1 MTPGLFSRYLLRE
14 SRGSRSRLTFFVLCL
29 AIGVAAIVSVAGLSR
44 GLRQGIRTEAR
55 KLLAGDLAVTGRRS
69 LPAELDELLASE
81 AGVQSTLIKEMVTVV
96 ASPGELGEPGR
107 SQVVELKVM
116 AGKYPFYGTLLLQP
130 AVALDGLLNDETTVV
145 APDLLARLGLGV
157 GDTLRVGGEPFRIA
171 GVVVAEPDRIAGGFS
186 IGPRVFLS
194 DDGFARTPLEQ
205 RGSRI
210 SHRLLIK
217 LPAGSDATRLTAL
230 ADRIREVLDVDL
242 GFEVE
247 THTDA
252 LPSLQQGVS
261 RVERFLG
268 LVALLSLLLGGVGAA
283 QTTRAWLATRMDAI
297 AILRCLG
304 LRPREVLLLY
314 LGQAVLLGLVGSLIG
329 AALALVIL
337 RLVPPMLGDLIPVT
351 SFSAWQPAAIG
362 RGVALGTGIAVLFS
376 LPPLLI
382 TRRIPPLRVLR
393 KDVEP
398 LPPSRWVL
406 LLTGGLVI
414 AGIWLTAT
422 LQSGSRI
429 LGIQFTIGVIAAAL
443 LLALASVLLVKLLAR
458 GPARGPVWMRHGLAA
473 LGRPGAAT
481 LGASVA
487 LGIGVLLV
495 LGLQLVEN
503 GLEAELR
510 SALPSTAPT
519 GFLID
524 IQPEQWA
531 GVERLLAQEGAQN
544 IDSVPVVMARLTAID
559 GRPVKELVAEGG
571 DRDDRRWALTR
582 EQRLTYLAQLPAD
595 NKVVEGRLWSDTGKQ
610 EVSVE
615 AEFAEELGVSLGS
628 TLEFD
633 IQGVPVELH
642 ATSMRTVDWRTFGIN
657 FFLIVEPGVLDQAPQ
672 HRIATTWL
680 PPDREQQIQDLL
692 ATSYPNVTLLKIRE
706 VLEKLAQVMKRLATG
721 VRFVGAFTV
730 LAGIVILG
738 GAVSAGTVRRGR
750 EIALLKTLGMTRK
763 GVIAMLATEYAL
775 LGAVAGAIGSA
786 GGVVLSW
793 MVLTR
798 GMELDWH
805 FQLPPTAIAVVAT
818 IVLTAATGI
827 AASWTALRKRP
838 VEVLRSE

>member
-1 MTPGLFSRYLLRE
+1 
-14 SRGSRSRLTFFVLCL
+14 
-29 AIGVAAIVSVAGLSR
+29 
-44 GLRQGIRTEAR
+44 
-55 KLLAGDLAVTGRRS
+55 
-69 LPAELDELLASE
+69 
-81 AGVQSTLIKEMVTVV
+81 
-96 ASPGELGEPGR
+96 
-107 SQVVELKVM
+107 
-116 AGKYPFYGTLLLQP
+116 
-130 AVALDGLLNDETTVV
+130 
-145 APDLLARLGLGV
+145 
-157 GDTLRVGGEPFRIA
+157 
-171 GVVVAEPDRIAGGFS
+171 
-186 IGPRVFLS
+186 
-194 DDGFARTPLEQ
+194 
-205 RGSRI
+205 
-210 SHRLLIK
+210 
-217 LPAGSDATRLTAL
+217 
-230 ADRIREVLDVDL
+230 
-242 GFEVE
+242 
-247 THTDA
+247 
-252 LPSLQQGVS
+252 
-261 RVERFLG
+261 
-268 LVALLSLLLGGVGAA
+268 
-283 QTTRAWLATRMDAI
+283 MDAI

-314 LGQAVLLGLVGSLIG
+314 LGQAVLLGLLGSLIG

-351 SFSAWQPAAIG
+351 SFRAWQPAAIG
-362 RGVALGTGIAVLFS
+362 RGIALGTGIAVLFS

-398 LPPSRWVL
+398 LPPSRWVSA
-406 LLTGGLVI
+406 LTGGLVI
-414 AGIWLTAT
+414 VGIWLTAT
-422 LQSGSRI
+422 LQSGSRV
-429 LGIQFTIGVIAAAL
+429 LGIQFTIGVLTAAL

-458 GPARGPVWMRHGLAA
+458 GRARGPVWMRHGLAA

-481 LGASVA
+481 LGATVA

-495 LGLQLVEN
+495 LGLQLIEN

-510 SALPSTAPT
+510 SALPSNAPT

-531 GVERLLAQEGAQN
+531 GVERLLEQEGAQN

-571 DRDDRRWALTR
+571 EREDRRWALTR
-582 EQRLTYLAQLPAD
+582 EQRLTYLSELPAD
-595 NKVVEGRLWSDTGKQ
+595 NRVVEGRLWSDTDKQ

-633 IQGVPVELH
+633 IQGVPIELH

-692 ATSYPNVTLLKIRE
+692 ATSFPNVTLLKIRE
-706 VLEKLAQVMKRLATG
+706 VLEKLAQVMERLATG

-775 LGAVAGAIGSA
+775 LGAVAGVIGTA

-793 MVLTR
+793 VVLTR
-798 GMELDWH
+798 GMELTWH
-805 FQLPPTAIAVVAT
+805 FQLPPTALAVVAS

-827 AASWTALRKRP
+827 AASWAALSKRP
-838 VEVLRSE
+838 VEVLRSD

>member
-1 MTPGLFSRYLLRE
+1 MTAGLFSRYLLRE

-55 KLLAGDLAVTGRRS
+55 KLLAGDLAVTGRR
-69 LPAELDELLASE
+69 PFPTELDELLATQV
-81 AGVQSTLIKEMVTVV
+81 GLQSTLIKEMVTVV

-107 SQVVELKVM
+107 SQVVELKVV
-116 AGKYPFYGTLLLQP
+116 GGDYPYYGTLQLAP
-130 AVALDGLLNDETTVV
+130 RSALDELLTADTTVV
-145 APDLLARLGLGV
+145 APDLLARLGLEV
-157 GDTLRVGGEPFRIA
+157 GDTLQVGGEPYRIA
-171 GVVVAEPDRIAGGFS
+171 GVVEAEPDRIAGGFS

-194 DDGFARTPLEQ
+194 DDGFARTQLEQ

-210 SHRLLIK
+210 SHRLLVK
-217 LPAGSDATRLTAL
+217 LPEGSDATQLAAL
-230 ADRIREVLDVDL
+230 AERIREVVDEDL
-242 GFEVE
+242 GFDVE

-261 RVERFLG
+261 RMERFLG

-314 LGQAVLLGLVGSLIG
+314 LGQAVLLGLVGSLVG

-337 RLVPPMLGDLIPVT
+337 SLVPSMLGDLIPVT
-351 SFSAWQPAAIG
+351 SFRAWQPAAIA

-398 LPPSRWVL
+398 LPPGRWVPI
-406 LLTGGLVI
+406 LTGGLVI
-414 AGIWLTAT
+414 VGIWLTAT
-422 LQSGSRI
+422 IQSGSRL
-429 LGIQFTIGVIAAAL
+429 LGLQFTGGVIAAAL
-443 LLALASVLLVKLLAR
+443 LLALASVLLVKMLAR
-458 GPARGPVWMRHGLAA
+458 GRIRGPVWMRHGLAA

-481 LGASVA
+481 LGAAVA

-503 GLEAELR
+503 GLEEELR

-524 IQPEQWA
+524 IQPDQWA
-531 GVERLLAQEGAQN
+531 DVERLLREGGAQN

-559 GRPVKELVAEGG
+559 GRPVKELVAEGE
-571 DRDDRRWALTR
+571 RDDRRWALTR
-582 EQRLTYLAQLPAD
+582 EQRLTYLAELPAD
-595 NKVVEGRLWSDTGKQ
+595 NRVVEGRLWGNADLP

-628 TLEFD
+628 ILEFD
-633 IQGVPVELH
+633 IQGVPVELY

-657 FFLIVEPGVLDQAPQ
+657 FFLIVEPGVLDEAPQ

-692 ATSYPNVTLLKIRE
+692 ASSFPNVTLLKIRE
-706 VLEKLAQVMKRLATG
+706 VLEKLAQVMERLATG

-763 GVIAMLATEYAL
+763 GVVAMLATEYAL
-775 LGAVAGAIGSA
+775 LGAVAGVIGTA
-786 GGVVLSW
+786 GGLVLSW

-805 FQLPPTAIAVVAT
+805 FQLSPTAIAVVAS

>member
-1 MTPGLFSRYLLRE
+1 MTPSLFARYLLRE

-55 KLLAGDLAVTGRRS
+55 KLLAGDLAVTGRRP
-69 LPAELDELLASE
+69 LPAELDDLLATQ
-81 AGVQSTLIKEMVTVV
+81 AGVQATLIKEMVTVV
-96 ASPGELGEPGR
+96 AAPGEPGEPGR
-107 SQVVELKVM
+107 SQVVELKVI
-116 AGKYPFYGTLLLQP
+116 AGDYPFYGSLLLEP
-130 AVALDGLLNDETTVV
+130 RVALDQLLTDETTVV

-157 GDTLRVGGEPFRIA
+157 GDTLRVGGEPYRIA
-171 GVVVAEPDRIAGGFS
+171 GVVEAEPDRVAGGFS
-186 IGPRVFLS
+186 LGPRVFLS
-194 DDGFARTPLEQ
+194 ADGFERTSLEQ
-205 RGSRI
+205 MGSRI
-210 SHRLLIK
+210 SHRLLVK
-217 LPAGSDATRLTAL
+217 LPEGSAASRLAAL
-230 ADRIREVLDVDL
+230 ADRIREIVDEDL
-242 GFEVE
+242 GYNVE
-247 THTDA
+247 TYTDA

-351 SFSAWQPAAIG
+351 SFRAWQPAAIG

-398 LPPSRWVL
+398 LPPSRWVPF
-406 LLTGGLVI
+406 LTGGLVI
-414 AGIWLTAT
+414 VGIWLTAT
-422 LQSGSRI
+422 LQSGSRR
-429 LGIQFTIGVIAAAL
+429 LGIQFTIGVLAAAL

-458 GPARGPVWMRHGLAA
+458 GRVRGPVWMRHGLAA

-481 LGASVA
+481 LGAAVA

-510 SALPSTAPT
+510 SALPSSAPT

-531 GVERLLAQEGAQN
+531 GVERLLEQEGAQN

-559 GRPVKELVAEGG
+559 GRPVKELMAEGG
-571 DRDDRRWALTR
+571 DRDDRRWALSR
-582 EQRLTYLAQLPAD
+582 EQRLTYLSVLPAD
-595 NKVVEGRLWSDTGKQ
+595 NRVVEGRLWGDKDKP

-633 IQGVPVELH
+633 IQGVPLELH

-692 ATSYPNVTLLKIRE
+692 ATSFPNVTLLKIRE
-706 VLEKLAQVMKRLATG
+706 LLEKLAQVMERLATG

-775 LGAVAGAIGSA
+775 LGAVAGVIGTA
-786 GGVVLSW
+786 GGLVLSW

-805 FQLPPTAIAVVAT
+805 FQLPPTALAVVAS

-838 VEVLRSE
+838 VEVLRSD

>member
-1 MTPGLFSRYLLRE
+1 MRPGHFLRHLLRE

-29 AIGVAAIVSVAGLSR
+29 AIGVAAIVSVAGLSQ

-55 KLLAGDLAVTGRRS
+55 KLLAGDLAVTGRRPF
-69 LPAELDELLASE
+69 PAALDELLAGQ
-81 AGVQSTLIKEMVTVV
+81 AVLQTTLIKEMVTVV
-96 ASPGELGEPGR
+96 ASPGEPGAPGR
-107 SQVVELKVM
+107 SQVVELKVI
-116 AGKYPFYGTLLLQP
+116 AGDYPFYGTLQLAPRL
-130 AVALDGLLNDETTVV
+130 ALDELLTGDTTVV
-145 APDLLARLGLGV
+145 APDLLARLALGV
-157 GDTLRVGGEPFRIA
+157 GDTLLVGGEPYRIA
-171 GVVVAEPDRIAGGFS
+171 GVVEAEPDRIAGGFS

-194 DDGFARTPLEQ
+194 ADGFERTSLEQ
-205 RGSRI
+205 TGSRI
-210 SHRLLIK
+210 VNRLLIK
-217 LPAGSDATRLTAL
+217 LPDGADAGRLAAL
-230 ADRIREVLDVDL
+230 ADRIREVIDEDL
-242 GFEVE
+242 GFDVE
-247 THTDA
+247 THADA
-252 LPSLQQGVS
+252 LPSLQQGIS

-283 QTTRAWLATRMDAI
+283 QTTRAWLATRMDSI

-304 LRPREVLLLY
+304 LRPREVLPLY
-314 LGQAVLLGLVGSLIG
+314 LGQAALLGLLGSLMG

-337 RLVPPMLGDLIPVT
+337 RLVPPTLGDLIPVT
-351 SFSAWQPAAIG
+351 SFSAWQPAALG

-398 LPPSRWVL
+398 LPPSRWVS
-406 LLTGGLVI
+406 LLTGGLVVF
-414 AGIWLTAT
+414 GIWLTASI
-422 LQSGSRI
+422 QSGSRS
-429 LGIQFTIGVIAAAL
+429 LGIQFTIGVLAAAL

-458 GPARGPVWMRHGLAA
+458 GRAPGPVWMRHGLAA

-481 LGASVA
+481 LGAAVA

-503 GLEAELR
+503 GLEDELR
-510 SALPSTAPT
+510 SALPSSAPT

-531 GVERLLAQEGAQN
+531 GVRKLLEQEGAHN

-559 GRPVKELVAEGG
+559 GRPIKELVAEGG

-582 EQRLTYLAQLPAD
+582 EQRLTYLSQLPAD
-595 NKVVEGRLWSDTGKQ
+595 NKVVEGRLWADADKQ
-610 EVSVE
+610 EASIE

-628 TLEFD
+628 NLEFD

-642 ATSMRTVDWRTFGIN
+642 ATSFRTVDWRTFGIN
-657 FFLIVEPGVLDQAPQ
+657 FFIVVEPGVLDDAPQ

-692 ATSYPNVTLLKIRE
+692 ATSFPNVTLLKIRE
-706 VLEKLAQVMKRLATG
+706 LLEKIAHVMERLATG

-775 LGAVAGAIGSA
+775 LGAVAGVIGTT

-793 MVLTR
+793 VVLTR

-805 FQLPPTAIAVVAT
+805 FQLPPTALAVVAS

-838 VEVLRSE
+838 VEVLRGE

>member
-14 SRGSRSRLTFFVLCL
+14 SRGSRSRLIFFVLCL

-531 GVERLLAQEGAQN
+531 GV
-544 IDSVPVVMARLTAID
+544 
-559 GRPVKELVAEGG
+559 
-571 DRDDRRWALTR
+571 
-582 EQRLTYLAQLPAD
+582 
-595 NKVVEGRLWSDTGKQ
+595 
-610 EVSVE
+610 
-615 AEFAEELGVSLGS
+615 
-628 TLEFD
+628 
-633 IQGVPVELH
+633 
-642 ATSMRTVDWRTFGIN
+642 
-657 FFLIVEPGVLDQAPQ
+657 
-672 HRIATTWL
+672 
-680 PPDREQQIQDLL
+680 
-692 ATSYPNVTLLKIRE
+692 
-706 VLEKLAQVMKRLATG
+706 
-721 VRFVGAFTV
+721 
-730 LAGIVILG
+730 
-738 GAVSAGTVRRGR
+738 
-750 EIALLKTLGMTRK
+750 
-763 GVIAMLATEYAL
+763 
-775 LGAVAGAIGSA
+775 
-786 GGVVLSW
+786 
-793 MVLTR
+793 
-798 GMELDWH
+798 
-805 FQLPPTAIAVVAT
+805 
-818 IVLTAATGI
+818 
-827 AASWTALRKRP
+827 
-838 VEVLRSE
+838 

>member
-44 GLRQGIRTEAR
+44 GLRQGIRAEAR
-55 KLLAGDLAVTGRRS
+55 KLLAGDLAVTGSRP
-69 LPAELDELLASE
+69 LPAELYELLE
-81 AGVQSTLIKEMVTVV
+81 TQAGVRSTLIKEMVTVV
-96 ASPGELGEPGR
+96 ASPGEPGTPGR
-107 SQVVELKVM
+107 SQVVELKVI
-116 AGKYPFYGTLLLQP
+116 AGEYPYYGTLLLEP
-130 AVALDGLLNDETTVV
+130 ARALDELLSDETTVV
-145 APDLLARLGLGV
+145 SPDLLARLGLEI

-171 GVVVAEPDRIAGGFS
+171 GVVEAEPDRISGGFS
-186 IGPRVFLS
+186 LGPRVFLNT
-194 DDGFARTPLEQ
+194 DGFERTSLEQ
-205 RGSRI
+205 LGSRI
-210 SHRLLIK
+210 SHRLLVR
-217 LPAGSDATRLTAL
+217 LPASSDATQLAAL
-230 ADRIREVLDVDL
+230 ADRIREIVDEDL
-242 GFEVE
+242 GYDVE

-261 RVERFLG
+261 QMERFLG

-337 RLVPPMLGDLIPVT
+337 QLVPSLLGDLIPVT

-398 LPPSRWVL
+398 LPPSRWVTF
-406 LLTGGLVI
+406 LTGGLVI
-414 AGIWLTAT
+414 VGIWLTAT
-422 LQSGSRI
+422 LQSGSRA
-429 LGIQFTIGVIAAAL
+429 LGVQFTIGVLAAAL
-443 LLALASVLLVKLLAR
+443 LLALAAVLLVKLLAR
-458 GPARGPVWMRHGLAA
+458 SRARGPVWMRHGLAA

-481 LGASVA
+481 LGAAVA

-510 SALPSTAPT
+510 SALPSSAPT

-531 GVERLLAQEGAQN
+531 GVERLLEQEGAKN

-559 GRPVKELVAEGG
+559 GRPVKELVAE
-571 DRDDRRWALTR
+571 DEREDRRWALTR
-582 EQRLTYLAQLPAD
+582 EQRLTYLSVLPAD
-595 NKVVEGRLWSDTGKQ
+595 NRVVEGRLWGEEEKP

-615 AEFAEELGVSLGS
+615 AEFAEEMGVSLGS

-657 FFLIVEPGVLDQAPQ
+657 FFLVVEPGVLDEAPQ

-692 ATSYPNVTLLKIRE
+692 ATSFPNVTLLKIRE
-706 VLEKLAQVMKRLATG
+706 LLEKLAQVMERLATG

-775 LGAVAGAIGSA
+775 LGAVAGVIGTA
-786 GGVVLSW
+786 GGLRWRWSPASCS
-793 MVLTR
+793 
-798 GMELDWH
+798 
-805 FQLPPTAIAVVAT
+805 PPPPVSPPAGRRCASVRWKSC
-818 IVLTAATGI
+818 
-827 AASWTALRKRP
+827 AASSVRTPPPLS
-838 VEVLRSE
+838 LTC

>member
-14 SRGSRSRLTFFVLCL
+14 SRGSRSRLIFFVLCL

-531 GVERLLAQEGAQN
+531 GVERLLEQEGAQN

>member
-1 MTPGLFSRYLLRE
+1 
-14 SRGSRSRLTFFVLCL
+14 
-29 AIGVAAIVSVAGLSR
+29 VSVAGLSR

-571 DRDDRRWALTR
+571 ERDDRRWALTR
-582 EQRLTYLAQLPAD
+582 EQRLTYLSELPAD
-595 NKVVEGRLWSDTGKQ
+595 NRVVEGRLWGEKDKP

-615 AEFAEELGVSLGS
+615 AEF
-628 TLEFD
+628 
-633 IQGVPVELH
+633 
-642 ATSMRTVDWRTFGIN
+642 
-657 FFLIVEPGVLDQAPQ
+657 
-672 HRIATTWL
+672 
-680 PPDREQQIQDLL
+680 
-692 ATSYPNVTLLKIRE
+692 
-706 VLEKLAQVMKRLATG
+706 
-721 VRFVGAFTV
+721 
-730 LAGIVILG
+730 
-738 GAVSAGTVRRGR
+738 
-750 EIALLKTLGMTRK
+750 
-763 GVIAMLATEYAL
+763 
-775 LGAVAGAIGSA
+775 
-786 GGVVLSW
+786 
-793 MVLTR
+793 
-798 GMELDWH
+798 
-805 FQLPPTAIAVVAT
+805 
-818 IVLTAATGI
+818 
-827 AASWTALRKRP
+827 
-838 VEVLRSE
+838 

>member
-44 GLRQGIRTEAR
+44 GLRQGIRAEAR
-55 KLLAGDLAVTGRRS
+55 KLLAGDLAVTGSRP
-69 LPAELDELLASE
+69 LPAELYELLE
-81 AGVQSTLIKEMVTVV
+81 TQAGVRSTLIKEMVTVV
-96 ASPGELGEPGR
+96 ASPGEPGTPGR
-107 SQVVELKVM
+107 SQVVELKVI
-116 AGKYPFYGTLLLQP
+116 AGEYPYYGTLLLEP
-130 AVALDGLLNDETTVV
+130 ARALDELLSDETTVV
-145 APDLLARLGLGV
+145 SPDLLARLGLEI

-171 GVVVAEPDRIAGGFS
+171 GVVEAEPDRISGGFS
-186 IGPRVFLS
+186 LGPRVFLNT
-194 DDGFARTPLEQ
+194 DGFERTSLEQ
-205 RGSRI
+205 LGSRI
-210 SHRLLIK
+210 SHRLLVR
-217 LPAGSDATRLTAL
+217 LPASSDATQLAAL
-230 ADRIREVLDVDL
+230 ADRIREIVDEDL
-242 GFEVE
+242 GYDVE

-261 RVERFLG
+261 QMERFLG

-337 RLVPPMLGDLIPVT
+337 QLVPSLLGDLIPVT

-398 LPPSRWVL
+398 LPPSRWVTF
-406 LLTGGLVI
+406 LTGGLVI
-414 AGIWLTAT
+414 VGIWLTAT
-422 LQSGSRI
+422 LQSGSRT
-429 LGIQFTIGVIAAAL
+429 LGVQFTIGVLAAAL
-443 LLALASVLLVKLLAR
+443 LLALAAVLLVKLLAR
-458 GPARGPVWMRHGLAA
+458 SRARGPVWMRHGLAA

-481 LGASVA
+481 LGAAVA

-510 SALPSTAPT
+510 SALPSSAPT

-531 GVERLLAQEGAQN
+531 GVERLLEQEGAKN

-559 GRPVKELVAEGG
+559 GRPVKELVAE
-571 DRDDRRWALTR
+571 DEREDRRWALTR
-582 EQRLTYLAQLPAD
+582 EQRLTYLSVLPAD
-595 NKVVEGRLWSDTGKQ
+595 NRVVEGRLWGEEEKP

-615 AEFAEELGVSLGS
+615 AEFAEEMGVSLGS

-657 FFLIVEPGVLDQAPQ
+657 FFLVVEPGVLDEAPQ

-692 ATSYPNVTLLKIRE
+692 ATSFPNVTLLKIRE
-706 VLEKLAQVMKRLATG
+706 LLEKLAQVMERLATG

-775 LGAVAGAIGSA
+775 LGAVAGVIGTA
-786 GGVVLSW
+786 GGLVLSW

-805 FQLPPTAIAVVAT
+805 FQLPPTALAVVAS

>member
-1 MTPGLFSRYLLRE
+1 MTAGLFSRYLLRE

-55 KLLAGDLAVTGRRS
+55 KLLAGDLAVTGRR
-69 LPAELDELLASE
+69 PFPTELDELLATQV
-81 AGVQSTLIKEMVTVV
+81 GLQSNLIKEMVTVV

-107 SQVVELKVM
+107 SQVVELKVV
-116 AGKYPFYGTLLLQP
+116 GGDYPYYGTLQLAP
-130 AVALDGLLNDETTVV
+130 RSALDELLTADTTVV
-145 APDLLARLGLGV
+145 APDLLARLGLEV
-157 GDTLRVGGEPFRIA
+157 GDTLQVGGEPYRIA
-171 GVVVAEPDRIAGGFS
+171 GVVEAEPDRIAGGFS

-194 DDGFARTPLEQ
+194 DDGFARTQLEQ

-210 SHRLLIK
+210 SHRLLVK
-217 LPAGSDATRLTAL
+217 LPEGSDATQLAAL
-230 ADRIREVLDVDL
+230 AERIREVVDEDL
-242 GFEVE
+242 GFDVE

-261 RVERFLG
+261 RMERFLG

-314 LGQAVLLGLVGSLIG
+314 LGQAVLLGLVGSLVG

-337 RLVPPMLGDLIPVT
+337 SLVPSMLGDLIPVT
-351 SFSAWQPAAIG
+351 SFRAWQPAAIA

-398 LPPSRWVL
+398 LPPGRWVPI
-406 LLTGGLVI
+406 LTGGLVI
-414 AGIWLTAT
+414 VGIWLTAT
-422 LQSGSRI
+422 IQSGSRI
-429 LGIQFTIGVIAAAL
+429 LGLQFTGGVIAAAL
-443 LLALASVLLVKLLAR
+443 LLALASVLLVKMLAR
-458 GPARGPVWMRHGLAA
+458 GRIRGPVWMRHGLAA

-481 LGASVA
+481 LGAAVA

-503 GLEAELR
+503 GLEEELR

-524 IQPEQWA
+524 IQPDQWA
-531 GVERLLAQEGAQN
+531 DVERLLREGGAQN

-559 GRPVKELVAEGG
+559 GRPVKELVAEGE
-571 DRDDRRWALTR
+571 RDDRRWALTR
-582 EQRLTYLAQLPAD
+582 EQRLTYLAELPAD
-595 NKVVEGRLWSDTGKQ
+595 NRVVEGRLWGNADLP

-633 IQGVPVELH
+633 IQGVPVELY

-657 FFLIVEPGVLDQAPQ
+657 FFLIVEPGVLDEAPQ

-692 ATSYPNVTLLKIRE
+692 ASSFPNVTLLKIRE
-706 VLEKLAQVMKRLATG
+706 VLEKLAQVMERLATG

-763 GVIAMLATEYAL
+763 GVVAMLATEYAL
-775 LGAVAGAIGSA
+775 LGAVAGVIGTA
-786 GGVVLSW
+786 GGLVLSW

-805 FQLPPTAIAVVAT
+805 FQLSPTAIAVVAS

>member
-1 MTPGLFSRYLLRE
+1 MRPGHFARHLLRE
-14 SRGSRSRLTFFVLCL
+14 SRGSRSRLIFFVLCL

-55 KLLAGDLAVTGRRS
+55 KLLAGDLAVTGRRP
-69 LPAELDELLASE
+69 LPEELDELLATQV
-81 AGVQSTLIKEMVTVV
+81 GVRATLVKEMVTMV
-96 ASPGELGEPGR
+96 ASPGEPGEPGR
-107 SQVVELKVM
+107 SQVVELKVI
-116 AGKYPFYGTLLLQP
+116 AGDYPFYGTLLLEP
-130 AVALDGLLNDETTVV
+130 RAALDELLTDETTVV
-145 APDLLARLGLGV
+145 APDLLARLGLVV
-157 GDTLRVGGEPFRIA
+157 GDTLRVGGKPYRIA
-171 GVVVAEPDRIAGGFS
+171 GVVEAEPDRITGGFS
-186 IGPRVFLS
+186 LGPRVFLS
-194 DDGFARTPLEQ
+194 ADGFERTSLEQ
-205 RGSRI
+205 MGSRI
-210 SHRLLIK
+210 SRRLLIK
-217 LPAGSDATRLTAL
+217 LPEGSDASQLVAL
-230 ADRIREVLDVDL
+230 AERIREVVDEYM
-242 GFEVE
+242 GYDVE

-261 RVERFLG
+261 RMERFLG

-304 LRPREVLLLY
+304 MRPREVLLLY

-337 RLVPPMLGDLIPVT
+337 NLVPPMLGDLIPVA

-398 LPPSRWVL
+398 LPPSRWVSF
-406 LLTGGLVI
+406 LTGGLVI
-414 AGIWLTAT
+414 VGIWLTAT
-422 LQSGSRI
+422 LQSGSRL

-458 GPARGPVWMRHGLAA
+458 GRVRGPVWMRHGLAA

-481 LGASVA
+481 LGAAVA

-510 SALPSTAPT
+510 SALPSSAPT

-531 GVERLLAQEGAQN
+531 GVERLLEQEGAQN

-571 DRDDRRWALTR
+571 ERDDRRWALTR
-582 EQRLTYLAQLPAD
+582 EQRLTYLSELPAD
-595 NKVVEGRLWSDTGKQ
+595 NRVVEGRLWGEKDKP

-615 AEFAEELGVSLGS
+615 AEFAEELGISLGS

-706 VLEKLAQVMKRLATG
+706 VLEKLAQVMERLATG

-775 LGAVAGAIGSA
+775 LGAVAGVIGTA

-793 MVLTR
+793 VVLTR

-805 FQLPPTAIAVVAT
+805 FQLPPTALAVVAS

-827 AASWTALRKRP
+827 AASWIALSKRP
-838 VEVLRSE
+838 VEVLRSD

>member
-29 AIGVAAIVSVAGLSR
+29 AIGVAAVVSVTGLSH

-55 KLLAGDLAVTGRRS
+55 KLLAGDLAVTGRRP
-69 LPAELDELLASE
+69 LPAALDDLLATQT
-81 AGVQSTLIKEMVTVV
+81 GVQATLIKEMVTVV
-96 ASPGELGEPGR
+96 AAPGEPGEPGR
-107 SQVVELKVM
+107 SQVVELKVI
-116 AGKYPFYGTLLLQP
+116 AGDYPFYGTLLLEP
-130 AVALDGLLNDETTVV
+130 RAALDQLLTEGTTVV
-145 APDLLARLGLGV
+145 APDLLARLGLTV
-157 GDTLRVGGEPFRIA
+157 GDTLRVGGESYRIA
-171 GVVVAEPDRIAGGFS
+171 GVVEAEPDRISGGFS
-186 IGPRVFLS
+186 LGPRVFLS
-194 DDGFARTPLEQ
+194 ADGFERTSLEQ
-205 RGSRI
+205 MGSRI
-210 SHRLLIK
+210 SHRLLVK
-217 LPAGSDATRLTAL
+217 LPEGSDADRLAAL
-230 ADRIREVLDVDL
+230 ADRIREVVDKDL
-242 GFEVE
+242 GYDVE
-247 THTDA
+247 SYTDA

-261 RVERFLG
+261 RMEKFLG

-337 RLVPPMLGDLIPVT
+337 RLVPPLLGDLIPVT

-398 LPPSRWVL
+398 LPPSRWVTF
-406 LLTGGLVI
+406 LTGGLVI

-422 LQSGSRI
+422 LQSGSRK
-429 LGIQFTIGVIAAAL
+429 LGIQFTLGVLAAAL

-458 GPARGPVWMRHGLAA
+458 GRVRGPVWMRHGLAA

-481 LGASVA
+481 LGAAVA

-510 SALPSTAPT
+510 SALPSSAPT

-531 GVERLLAQEGAQN
+531 GVERLLEQEGAQN

-559 GRPVKELVAEGG
+559 GRPVKELVAEGE
-571 DRDDRRWALTR
+571 REDRRWALTR
-582 EQRLTYLAQLPAD
+582 EQRLTYLSVLPAD
-595 NKVVEGRLWSDTGKQ
+595 NRVVEGRLWGEADKP

-615 AEFAEELGVSLGS
+615 AEFAEEMGVSLGS

-633 IQGVPVELH
+633 IQGVPLELH

-657 FFLIVEPGVLDQAPQ
+657 FFLIVEPGVLDEAPQ

-692 ATSYPNVTLLKIRE
+692 ATSFPNVTLLKIRE
-706 VLEKLAQVMKRLATG
+706 LLEKLAQVMERLATG

-775 LGAVAGAIGSA
+775 LGAVAGVIGTA
-786 GGVVLSW
+786 GGLVLSW

-805 FQLPPTAIAVVAT
+805 FQLPPTALAVVAS

>member
-1 MTPGLFSRYLLRE
+1 MTPALFSRYLLRE

-44 GLRQGIRTEAR
+44 GLSQGIRTEAR
-55 KLLAGDLAVTGRRS
+55 TLLAGDLAVTGSRA
-69 LPAELDELLASE
+69 LPAELDVLLATQE
-81 AGVQSTLIKEMVTVV
+81 GVQATLIKEMVTVV

-107 SQVVELKVM
+107 SQVVELKVI
-116 AGKYPFYGTLLLQP
+116 GGDYPFYGVLRLEPAAALGELLT
-130 AVALDGLLNDETTVV
+130 ADTTVV
-145 APDLLARLGLGV
+145 APDLIARLGLGV

-194 DDGFARTPLEQ
+194 ADGFERTQLEQ

-210 SHRLLIK
+210 FHRLLVK
-217 LPAGSDATRLTAL
+217 LPNGSDASRLAAL
-230 ADRIREVLDVDL
+230 ADRLREVVDEDL
-242 GFEVE
+242 GFDVE

-252 LPSLQQGVS
+252 LPSLRQGVS

-314 LGQAVLLGLVGSLIG
+314 LGQAVLLGLLGSLIG

-337 RLVPPMLGDLIPVT
+337 RLVPGMLGDLIPVT
-351 SFSAWQPAAIG
+351 SFRAWQPAAIG
-362 RGVALGTGIAVLFS
+362 RGVALGTGIAVLFC

-398 LPPSRWVL
+398 LPPSRWVSV
-406 LLTGGLVI
+406 LTGGLVI
-414 AGIWLTAT
+414 LGIWLTAT
-422 LQSGSRI
+422 LQSGSRV
-429 LGIQFTIGVIAAAL
+429 LGIQFTIGVLTAAL

-458 GPARGPVWMRHGLAA
+458 GRARGPVWMRHGLAA

-481 LGASVA
+481 LGATVA

-495 LGLQLVEN
+495 LGLQLVES

-510 SALPSTAPT
+510 STLPSSAPT

-524 IQPEQWA
+524 IQPQQWA
-531 GVERLLAQEGAQN
+531 GVERLLEQEGAQN

-559 GRPVKELVAEGG
+559 GRPVKELVAK
-571 DRDDRRWALTR
+571 DSKRNDRRWALTR
-582 EQRLTYLAQLPAD
+582 EQRLTYLSELPPD
-595 NKVVEGRLWSDTGKQ
+595 NKVVEGRLWSDTDKQ

-633 IQGVPVELH
+633 IQGVPIELH

-692 ATSYPNVTLLKIRE
+692 ATGYPNVTLVKIRE
-706 VLEKLAQVMKRLATG
+706 VLEKLAQVMERLATG

-750 EIALLKTLGMTRK
+750 EIALLKTLGMTRR

-775 LGAVAGAIGSA
+775 LGAVAGVIGTA

-793 MVLTR
+793 VVLTR
-798 GMELDWH
+798 GMELSWH
-805 FQLPPTAIAVVAT
+805 FQLPPTALAVVAS

-827 AASWTALRKRP
+827 AASWAALSKRP